1 MPGHTY
7 WRTITA
13 NRKSITKASSSLLDF
28 SSMFPT
34 LGETQARYV
43 NPAARPVLAS
53 LPHRPLPVAPPL
65 RPFPLPSVPST
76 PPRRRRRPS
85 PLPSFPAGSA
95 LWLLP
100 HTPPHPDSIPL
111 AVGPLPSQKTPIPSA
126 VSPSPQNPSGPGLST
141 PKLTPPLSGTGCFP
155 LSSLQLPSLSRWP
168 AGLSGAPD
176 PSSLRVRELLTLNVG
191 SLGACPVAHQ
201 VASRSEPGLRGSPGE
216 EGRSPRAA

>member
-43 NPAARPVLAS
+43 NPAARPALAL

-65 RPFPLPSVPST
+65 RPFPLPSAPST

-95 LWLLP
+95 LWLLL
-100 HTPPHPDSIPL
+100 HPP
-111 AVGPLPSQKTPIPSA
+111 PLPRLHPAGRWPPPPRKNPGSLPRCLVPRRIPPVP
-126 VSPSPQNPSGPGLST
+126 VSPLPNSR
-141 PKLTPPLSGTGCFP
+141 PPLSGTGCFP
-155 LSSLQLPSLSRWP
+155 LCSLQLPSPSRL
-168 AGLSGAPD
+168 AHGTLLCSGP
-176 PSSLRVRELLTLNVG
+176 
-191 SLGACPVAHQ
+191 Q
-201 VASRSEPGLRGSPGE
+201 SP
-216 EGRSPRAA
+216 PRARATDPKRGLPWRVSRCLPGGRWE

>member
-76 PPRRRRRPS
+76 PPRRQRRPS

-100 HTPPHPDSIPL
+100 HTPPHPYSIPL
-111 AVGPLPSQKTPIPSA
+111 AVGPLPRGKPR
-126 VSPSPQNPSGPGLST
+126 ST
-141 PKLTPPLSGTGCFP
+141 PRRLVPRRIPPVLVSLLPNSRHTSRALGASRSP
-155 LSSLQLPSLSRWP
+155 LSSSYPHP
-168 AGLSGAPD
+168 
-176 PSSLRVRELLTLNVG
+176 VG
-191 SLGACPVAHQ
+191 PRDSLGPRTPVPS
-201 VASRSEPGLRGSPGE
+201 VCASCRP
-216 EGRSPRAA
+216 